1 MTGSN
6 GSGKSSLLEA
16 IGYLA
21 SLKSFRGA
29 SVGDLVRGDAQ
40 VSIVRG
46 EFVFLNRSVLVE
58 TEVPAGSQSR
68 RTLVNRQILRRVG
81 DLRKQVA
88 VVAFQ
93 PDDLGIVKGP
103 PSVRRE
109 ACDEAVAALFPNS
122 GEIQNRLSTCLRQRN
137 AFLRGLPANRRR
149 LSLDASESRTL
160 DVWDERL
167 AQVGTTWA
175 NYRKE
180 ALATIQ
186 PRMTELYAHLNPTEP
201 SEVELMY
208 EPAWLEEG
216 FAKSLCVARS
226 QDVARTSTTVGPH
239 RDDVHWKL
247 GGFLARTHASQGQ
260 QRALALAFRLALHG
274 VLTDS
279 LGEPPML
286 LLDDV
291 FSELDQT
298 RRRLLPSLLPDCQVF
313 LATSAEIP
321 NSLAPSAVVDVQSLT
336 SSSVEQPD
344 LL

>member
-29 SVGDLVRGDAQ
+29 SVCDLVKSNAQ
-40 VSIVRG
+40 TAIVRG
-46 EFVFLNRSVLVE
+46 EFVFTKRSVRVE
-58 TEVPAGSQSR
+58 TEIPAGSQSR
-68 RTLVNRQILRRVG
+68 RTLLNRQILRRVG

-88 VVAFQ
+88 VVSFQ

-103 PSVRRE
+103 PSARRE
-109 ACDEAVAALFPNS
+109 ACDEAVAALFPSS
-122 GEIQNRLSTCLRQRN
+122 GEIQNRLNTCLRQRN
-137 AFLRGLPANRRR
+137 AFLRGLPASRRR
-149 LSLDASESRTL
+149 QPLDASESRTL

-167 AQVGTTWA
+167 AKAGTTWA
-175 NYRKE
+175 DYRKKT
-180 ALATIQ
+180 LAVIQ
-186 PRMTELYAHLNPTEP
+186 PRMTELYAHLNPVEP
-201 SEVELMY
+201 SEVELIY
-208 EPAWLEEG
+208 EPDWLGKG
-216 FAKSLCVARS
+216 FASSLRAARD
-226 QDVARTSTTVGPH
+226 QDVARSSTTVGPH

-247 GGFLARTHASQGQ
+247 GSFLARTHASQGQ

-274 VLTDS
+274 ALTDS
-279 LGEPPML
+279 LGEAPML

-313 LATSAEIP
+313 LATSEEIP
-321 NSLAPSAVVDVQSLT
+321 KSPAPSAVVNVESLT
-336 SSSVEQPD
+336 SAPAARPEW
-344 LL
+344 L